1 MSVSRKLIGIALTL
15 VILGLTQTGFAANN
29 QTSAR
34 GWLLAMDDMKPKQ
47 PNSMGHP
54 GSARQTQQMA
64 QGRMME
70 DKQMGRGRMMMDDR
84 KTPDSAPMQDQGK
97 MGQQGDAGGMWTRT
111 ERMMQGQM
119 GGMPGMGAANGT
131 VDVTER
137 MEGRIAFLKA
147 ELQITEKQMADWN
160 VLADALRSG
169 RHHLIEARKLAV
181 LDDKTPSAERLERYE
196 RHLTER
202 LEAVKSARAAFV
214 RLYAVLDNAQKQ
226 TADAILVPL
235 IATF

>member
-1 MSVSRKLIGIALTL
+1 MSASRKLIGVASTL
-15 VILGLTQTGFAANN
+15 VFLGLTQTGFAANN
-29 QTSAR
+29 RTLAH
-34 GWLLAMDDMKPKQ
+34 GWLLAMDNMKPKQ
-47 PNSMGHP
+47 PESLGHP
-54 GSARQTQQMA
+54 GSARQPQQMA
-64 QGRMME
+64 QGRMMD

-97 MGQQGDAGGMWTRT
+97 MGPPGGPGGMWMRT
-111 ERMMQGQM
+111 ERMMRGQM

-147 ELQITEKQMADWN
+147 ELQITDKQMADWN

-214 RLYAVLDNAQKQ
+214 RLHAILDDAQKQ